1 MVQLKRLAEFPE
13 PAFKALIAALTGVQA
28 TYTPR
33 KMAAMVVKRGLK
45 MSEADVSAILTTAC
59 GLYWLKEY
67 FKLTSAELAND
78 ISDAAVSAEPK
89 KLAIPAN
96 RRDVLRNRL
105 TTLLGFDDS
114 LGVTA
119 KAVDVMTEN
128 NRVFCSGRIL
138 SDIRPVFATGSD
150 SATSAVIIHNLQIG
164 YHASGEHKEFYVA
177 LDTEDI
183 KALKELIVRAEKKT
197 LALKGMLSKAGMN
210 YLEV

>member
-1 MVQLKRLAEFPE
+1 MSGTPKTLA
-13 PAFKALIAALTGVQA
+13 L
-28 TYTPR
+28 
-33 KMAAMVVKRGLK
+33 
-45 MSEADVSAILTTAC
+45 
-59 GLYWLKEY
+59 
-67 FKLTSAELAND
+67 
-78 ISDAAVSAEPK
+78 
-89 KLAIPAN
+89 PAN
-96 RRDVLRNRL
+96 RRDVLQNRL

-119 KAVDVMTEN
+119 KAVDVMTEKS
-128 NRVFCSGRIL
+128 RVFCGARIL

-164 YHASGEHKEFYVA
+164 YHSSGDHQEFYVA

-183 KALKELIVRAEKKT
+183 KTLKGLIVRAEKKT